1 MVFSLIFYMI
11 SGKKLA
17 VKDGEADSGVKEGKL
32 FQIF

>member
-1 MVFSLIFYMI
+1 MI